1 MMEAQMLQIQKL
13 DFSYRGKKVLRQI
26 SFGVEQGKVVSI
38 MGANGSGKSTLL
50 RLLRGRLQPDGG
62 EVRWGNAAAHKL
74 SRREMALKVAVV
86 PQQLQQPFG
95 FQVREMVAMGRYIYQ
110 QPLAGPSRQDWKI
123 VDEALASTDSAHLA
137 TRCSAELSGGELQR
151 VMLARALAQQAPVLM
166 LDEAT
171 SQLDMGHKRS
181 ICLLLR
187 HLGQN
192 GKTIVQVSHDMNSAA
207 EISHKILLLSPAGEQ
222 IAFGSPYEVLTS
234 AHIEAAYGVQV
245 DIQRYLSTGGG
256 TGGGTGESTEILR
269 FLPQPLTSR
278 STP

>member
-1 MMEAQMLQIQKL
+1 MLEVQEL

-26 SFGVEQGKVVSI
+26 SFGVEQGTILSI

-50 RLLRGRLQPDGG
+50 RLLRGRLQPDSGS
-62 EVRWGNAAAHKL
+62 VRWGMTAAHQL
-74 SRREMALKVAVV
+74 SRREMALQVAVV

-95 FQVREMVAMGRYIYQ
+95 YQVREVVAMGRYIYQ

-123 VDEALASTDSAHLA
+123 IDEALASTDSTHLA
-137 TRCSAELSGGELQR
+137 PRCSAELSGGELQR

-181 ICLLLR
+181 ICLLLS
-187 HLGQN
+187 HLCQN

-207 EISHKILLLSPAGEQ
+207 ELSHKILLLSPAGEQ
-222 IAFGSPYEVLTS
+222 IAFGSPHEVLTS
-234 AHIEAAYGVQV
+234 ARIEAAYGVQV
-245 DIQRYLSTGGG
+245 DIQRQSNTGGDR
-256 TGGGTGESTEILR
+256 GGGTGEGTEILR
-269 FLPQPLTSR
+269 FLPQPLTF
-278 STP
+278 

>member
-1 MMEAQMLQIQKL
+1 MKAQMLQIQKL

-26 SFGVEQGKVVSI
+26 GFGVEQGTILSI

-50 RLLRGRLQPDGG
+50 RLLRGRLQPESG
-62 EVRWGNAAAHKL
+62 EVRWSSAAAHKL

-95 FQVREMVAMGRYIYQ
+95 FRVREMVAMGRYIYQ
-110 QPLAGPSRQDWKI
+110 QPLAGPSRQDWNI
-123 VDEALASTDSAHLA
+123 VDEALVSTDSAHLA

-181 ICLLLR
+181 ICLLLLR
-187 HLGQN
+187 LCQK

-222 IAFGSPYEVLTS
+222 IAFGSPHEVLTA

-245 DIQRYLSTGGG
+245 DIERHSSTGGSL
-256 TGGGTGESTEILR
+256 GGSSKESTEILR
-269 FLPQPLTSR
+269 FLPQPLTAGSA
-278 STP
+278 P

>member
-1 MMEAQMLQIQKL
+1 MGMQMEARILEIQEL

-26 SFGVEQGKVVSI
+26 SFGVEQGTILSI

-50 RLLRGRLQPDGG
+50 RLLRGRLRPDSGS
-62 EVRWGNAAAHKL
+62 VWWGRTAAHRL

-110 QPLAGPSRQDWKI
+110 HPLAGPSRRDWKF

-187 HLGQN
+187 DLGQH

-207 EISHKILLLSPAGEQ
+207 EISDKILLLSPAGEQ
-222 IAFGSPYEVLTS
+222 IAFGPPHEVLTA

-245 DIQRYLSTGGG
+245 DIERHSRTGGR
-256 TGGGTGESTEILR
+256 TDILR
-269 FLPQPLTSR
+269 FLPQPLSFG
-278 STP
+278 SAP